1 MDKKII
7 SLNAILAPLAII
19 AGWTLSKSTFVG
31 KVGIHFLHREYAF
44 LNFWWKG
51 ALFIWS
57 VWVVLEIIQYLIWKK
72 YRRSINQTAQ
82 ATFIFLAVLGLYYTY
97 LDFRTFSH
105 GLLGERFHIGGY
117 LFWIG
122 WCIIS
127 IFFIKLRN
135 EIIVT
140 NENPEEYER
149 DRASLKWSPVF
160 YLTIL
165 FYFERADFII
175 SNKLPGFT
183 LNASLNK
190 NTASTINAMKHRTIS
205 NCTQEV
211 FWISWR
217 TFTSQTSPGQ

>member
-7 SLNAILAPLAII
+7 SLNVILVPLAII

-44 LNFWWKG
+44 LNSWWKG
-51 ALFIWS
+51 ALLIWV
-57 VWVVLEIIQYLIWKK
+57 VWIVLEIIQYRIWKK
-72 YRRSINQTAQ
+72 YSRNINLTAQ
-82 ATFIFLAVLGLYYTY
+82 SSFIVLAVLGLYYTY

-105 GLLGERFHIGGY
+105 GILGERFHIGGY

-140 NENPEEYER
+140 KENSEEYEQE
-149 DRASLKWSPVF
+149 RASL
-160 YLTIL
+160 
-165 FYFERADFII
+165 E
-175 SNKLPGFT
+175 
-183 LNASLNK
+183 
-190 NTASTINAMKHRTIS
+190 
-205 NCTQEV
+205 
-211 FWISWR
+211 
-217 TFTSQTSPGQ
+217 